1 MEVQKS
7 RSTQWDSTLKHL
19 ESWNNID
26 MTSWQSF
33 HLIQSIVGWIWYSPR
48 RDKLQEELNELQ
60 RGSLGDT
67 GSVDKRVKCGRIC
80 AYSTTR
86 RRILHRCLA
95 AWFLCMDWES
105 RYSDSGSQTKYSGG
119 FQSFARSLVS
129 PAFELQICR
138 ARCALSLVLRVHE
151 HVRRFIMV
159 CQCSLNQK
167 PLQ

>member
-1 MEVQKS
+1 MEVHKS
-7 RSTQWDSTLKHL
+7 RSTQHL

-67 GSVDKRVKCGRIC
+67 GSVDKCVKCGRIC

-86 RRILHRCLA
+86 ILHRCLA
-95 AWFLCMDWES
+95 AWFWCMDCTVGIVILVHRPNSLEDFNHLHAVYFLQLSSCKSVKQGAHWAWFSE
-105 RYSDSGSQTKYSGG
+105 YMNMLGGSSW
-119 FQSFARSLVS
+119 FVNVHWIRHPCIRSI
-129 PAFELQICR
+129 FNI
-138 ARCALSLVLRVHE
+138 
-151 HVRRFIMV
+151 F
-159 CQCSLNQK
+159 
-167 PLQ
+167 